1 MEDVDAKFV
10 KLSKVEA
17 DGWVDNEVK
26 VVKKVPKKRI
36 QSGGNPHHL
45 CSLQLHKLR
54 AYIHSTHSPIDYAKI
69 C

>member
-36 QSGGNPHHL
+36 LSGGN
-45 CSLQLHKLR
+45 LH
-54 AYIHSTHSPIDYAKI
+54 AYIHGTNSPIDILHTCKI
-69 C
+69 

>member
-26 VVKKVPKKRI
+26 VVKKVLKKRNL
-36 QSGGNPHHL
+36 SGGWESMSSLNTTAAQAL
-45 CSLQLHKLR
+45 CLFSQ
-54 AYIHSTHSPIDYAKI
+54 T
-69 C
+69 

>member
-36 QSGGNPHHL
+36 QSGCYSCHL
-45 CSLQLHKLR
+45 RSTQLHRLQHTQS
-54 AYIHSTHSPIDYAKI
+54 Y
-69 C
+69 

>member
-26 VVKKVPKKRI
+26 VVKKVLKKRI
-36 QSGGNPHHL
+36 QSGLLLMSSSVNSTAQAS
-45 CSLQLHKLR
+45 C
-54 AYIHSTHSPIDYAKI
+54 IHTQHSQSY
-69 C
+69 

>member
-26 VVKKVPKKRI
+26 VVKKILKKRNL
-36 QSGGNPHHL
+36 SGGWESMS
-45 CSLQLHKLR
+45 SLNTNSRTNFILLFTN
-54 AYIHSTHSPIDYAKI
+54 I
-69 C
+69 

>member
-26 VVKKVPKKRI
+26 VVKKVLKKRNL
-36 QSGGNPHHL
+36 SGGSPCLL
-45 CSLQLHKLR
+45 CTLTAAQALCLYSQ
-54 AYIHSTHSPIDYAKI
+54 T
-69 C
+69 